1 MILETSNGTETEA
14 TAARIRELIGNDQE
28 RGDFIILSQEDELY
42 LQTTGRDDVFITEY
56 RDGSA
61 DRHFVSKQPLTAEQ
75 LEEVMVRYLNQDP
88 DWKET
93 CEWQPLSNNLDGG
106 SETTSSYSPK

>member
-42 LQTTGRDDVFITEY
+42 LQTTGRRIHH
-56 RDGSA
+56 RI
-61 DRHFVSKQPLTAEQ
+61 P
-75 LEEVMVRYLNQDP
+75 
-88 DWKET
+88 
-93 CEWQPLSNNLDGG
+93 
-106 SETTSSYSPK
+106 